1 MLKKELLGAMI
12 LSALTMIFIIINTY
26 FPALAK
32 VIDFIVFW
40 ACALFLLYHIIFIIC
55 AKIKSRKK

>member
-1 MLKKELLGAMI
+1 MFKKELLGAMI
-12 LSALTMIFIIINTY
+12 LSALTMVFIIINTY

-32 VIDFIVFW
+32 VINFIVFW
-40 ACALFLLYHIIFIIC
+40 ICALFLLYYIVFIIR